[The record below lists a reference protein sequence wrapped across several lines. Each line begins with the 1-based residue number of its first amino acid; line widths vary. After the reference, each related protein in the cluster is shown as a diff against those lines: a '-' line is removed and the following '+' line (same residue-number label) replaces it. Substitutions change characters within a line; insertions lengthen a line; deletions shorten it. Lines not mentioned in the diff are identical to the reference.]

1 MNTANLNKITSFLV
15 MDILEKAHALE
26 KEGKEI
32 IHLEVGEPDFA
43 TPACIKEA
51 ANLALKNDQTHY
63 THSQGLIELREAICQ
78 FYQKK
83 YQVSLDPEQI
93 FVTQGTSPGMLLVFS
108 LLLNSDSGGSGGSEG
123 DKVIIS
129 DPAYACYPNFIHFSG
144 ATTVRVPIREEDG
157 FQLKAEILADYV
169 DSQVKAIVINSPS
182 NPTGTLLSAQ
192 NLQDIAAFCRENN
205 IWIISDEIYHG
216 LVYSGHE
223 HSALEYTDQCF
234 VLNGFSKLYA
244 MTGWRLGYII
254 APHEYIVPLRKL
266 CQNFFISANTMAQW
280 AGIAALTKA
289 GEDVEKMRQTFDK
302 RRKFMLDALRSL
314 GFKIICEPCGAFY
327 ILVNAH
333 HLAQKF
339 DGSSL
344 KLALDILYKAG
355 VGVTPGIDFGP
366 GAEGYLRFSYA
377 NSTNNIA
384 RAMDKLGEYLR
395 RF

>member
-1 MNTANLNKITSFLV
+1 MNPTNLNKITSFLV

-51 ANLALKNDQTHY
+51 ANLALKNDQAHY
-63 THSQGLIELREAICQ
+63 THSQGIIELREAICRS
-78 FYQKK
+78 YQEK

-108 LLLNSDSGGSGGSEG
+108 LLLNEG

-144 ATTVRVPIREEDG
+144 ASTVRVPIREEDG

-192 NLQDIAAFCRENN
+192 NLQDIAAFCLEKGL
-205 IWIISDEIYHG
+205 WIISDEIYHG
-216 LVYSGHE
+216 LVYAGQE

-266 CQNFFISANTMAQW
+266 CQNFFISANSMAQW
-280 AGIAALTKA
+280 AGIAALNKA

-302 RRKFMLDALRSL
+302 RRKFMLGALRSL
-314 GFKIICEPCGAFY
+314 GFKIICEPSGAFY
-327 ILVNAH
+327 ILVNAR

-339 DGSSL
+339 GGSSL

-377 NSTNNIA
+377 NSMENIA
-384 RAMDKLGEYLR
+384 KAMDKLGEYLR